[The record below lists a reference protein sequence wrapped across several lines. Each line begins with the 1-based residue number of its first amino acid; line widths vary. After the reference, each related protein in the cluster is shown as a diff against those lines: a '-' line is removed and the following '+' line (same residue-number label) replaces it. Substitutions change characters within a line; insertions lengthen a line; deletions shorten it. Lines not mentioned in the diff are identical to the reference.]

1 MVVKALQSLLS
12 LVRRLQKMSVDD
24 SRPRSRSPSKD
35 KDSNNFHDRVYE
47 PEQEQY
53 SSVDFS
59 TEVYPTS
66 TSTSE
71 NQTTTLT
78 NGIPADPEFNLKCRL
93 FIGSLSFAV
102 CLSGVVYIFSCY

>member
-1 MVVKALQSLLS
+1 
-12 LVRRLQKMSVDD
+12 MSVDD
-24 SRPRSRSPSKD
+24 SRLRSRSPSKD
-35 KDSNNFHDRVYE
+35 RDSNNFHDRVYE
-47 PEQEQY
+47 PQQEQY
-53 SSVDFS
+53 SSVDN
-59 TEVYPTS
+59 TVEVYPTSNS

-102 CLSGVVYIFSCY
+102 CLSAVVYIFSCY